1 MQIILKPNDR
11 DKHMIEIWDEHYS
24 MLFAVVYVDLFY
36 ALHTKSG
43 EDLWNTL
50 NGGECLV
57 VSLKIDEINP
67 VRVTEA
73 EK

>member
-1 MQIILKPNDR
+1 
-11 DKHMIEIWDEHYS
+11 MIEIWDEHYS
-24 MLFAVVYVDLFY
+24 MLFAVVHVDLFY

-43 EDLWNTL
+43 EDLWNAL
-50 NGGECLV
+50 NGGECVV

-67 VRVTEA
+67 VRVTGA